1 MTVAR
6 ATVFYCTLCER
17 RKESAAMIRVMTQQ
31 HRRKLAQQRR
41 QSNNIA
47 DEAITHK
54 PIQYDKLMTMAMN
67 INKYQ
72 L

>member
-6 ATVFYCTLCER
+6 ATVFYCILCGR
-17 RKESAAMIRVMTQQ
+17 RKECAAVRVMTQQ
-31 HRRKLAQQRR
+31 HRQKMAQQRR

-54 PIQYDKLMTMAMN
+54 PIQYDK
-67 INKYQ
+67 
-72 L
+72 